1 MVYKEGEYTLY
12 KKDVVLRGGR
22 PQTIYYFCKAG
33 NKPKSGTQCDLPAGY
48 KVGGKNSRTGL
59 PYLSKK

>member
-1 MVYKEGEYTLY
+1 MAYKEGPYTLHQ
-12 KKDVVLRGGR
+12 KIVELRGGR
-22 PQTIYYFCKAG
+22 KQAIYFFAK
-33 NKPKSGTQCDLPAGY
+33 NKPKSGTPCDMPNGY